1 MKMKYLLVILLGAML
16 LVVGCL
22 GNNDKLDPELAGEGM
37 TIFKS
42 ATCGCCGLF
51 GQYMKDKDYNVDIQI
66 ISNLDSVKKKYNI
79 PSYLQS
85 CHTSVIGDYFVEGH
99 VPSEAIEKLLNEKP
113 DIAGIAMPGMP
124 SGSPGMPGAKSGP
137 FIISAVHKDGSVT
150 EFMRI

>member
-1 MKMKYLLVILLGAML
+1 MKIKYLLVLILGAML
-16 LVVGCL
+16 LVVGCSS
-22 GNNDKLDPELAGEGM
+22 NNTKLDPELSGEGM

-42 ATCGCCGLF
+42 ATCGCCGIF
-51 GQYMKDKDYNVDIQI
+51 GQQMDDKGYNVDIQI
-66 ISNLDSVKKKYNI
+66 SSDLDSVKKKYKI
-79 PSYLQS
+79 PAHLQS

-99 VPSEAIEKLLNEKP
+99 VPSEAIEKLIKEKP

-137 FIISAVHKDGSVT
+137 FVISAVHKDGSVT